1 MKKILLTLGI
11 IMTMLFCA
19 NAQYGQSDAFFNNW
33 DDNDDR
39 LDISEGFSFVLPGTH
54 GYMFD
59 TNGTTTPLG
68 SGLLV
73 LATLGAGYAASKRK
87 SVHAE

>member
-1 MKKILLTLGI
+1 MKKFLLTI
-11 IMTMLFCA
+11 AMVITMSLSA

-39 LDISEGFSFVLPGTH
+39 LDIGEGFSFVLPGTH
-54 GYMFD
+54 GNMFD

-73 LATLGAGYAASKRK
+73 LAALGAGYAVAKRK
-87 SVHAE
+87 R